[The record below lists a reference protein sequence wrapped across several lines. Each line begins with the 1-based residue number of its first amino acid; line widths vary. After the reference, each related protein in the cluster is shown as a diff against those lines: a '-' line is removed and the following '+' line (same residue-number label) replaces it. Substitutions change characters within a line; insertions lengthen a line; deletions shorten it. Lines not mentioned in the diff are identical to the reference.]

1 MPLPTIKDLGIE
13 NKHELEGVEEGKLV
27 LGSSLDTP
35 LVKYDL
41 VPTATLEV
49 NGKEQMI
56 VAPAV
61 SVELVRPYVL
71 ELKSQR
77 LELKAGGKVD
87 LAGVIRR
94 EPVFTGTVKINL
106 GDPPDNVTCTPVEV
120 PNEKSEFSLSCE
132 AAASVQDGNF
142 EVHLVS
148 SATIPGRTDKRE
160 YSFPPVSA
168 RMIIAEKKV
177 VQAAAGGATR

>member
-13 NKHELEGVEEGKLV
+13 NKHELKGVEEGKLV

-41 VPTATLEV
+41 VPIATLEV

-71 ELKSQR
+71 QLKSQR

-94 EPVFTGTVKINL
+94 EPVFTG
-106 GDPPDNVTCTPVEV
+106 
-120 PNEKSEFSLSCE
+120 
-132 AAASVQDGNF
+132 
-142 EVHLVS
+142 
-148 SATIPGRTDKRE
+148 R
-160 YSFPPVSA
+160 
-168 RMIIAEKKV
+168 
-177 VQAAAGGATR
+177 